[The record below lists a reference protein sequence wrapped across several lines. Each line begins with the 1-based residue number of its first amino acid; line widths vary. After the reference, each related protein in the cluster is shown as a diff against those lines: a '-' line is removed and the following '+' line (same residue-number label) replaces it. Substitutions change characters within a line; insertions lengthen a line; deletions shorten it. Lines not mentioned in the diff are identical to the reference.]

1 MEKRIKERPVLSCV
15 ILFCLCGAARWI
27 EYFVIRTD
35 ATILSENFLHK
46 VFGIAVLTVV
56 LRMLHSGW
64 GDIGLGRTGAVSGI
78 GKGLLL
84 GGGCFLLAYLVEAL
98 ILYQAN
104 GSVSFAFYV
113 SGFLLGRET
122 ARQDG
127 LLFFVLCILFNLI
140 NVWMEE
146 GVFRGLFMKL
156 LAEKQSFID
165 SALFIAFLFGIWH
178 WVMPMR
184 DHVEGRISLANL
196 LVMGAGYILLAGI
209 MSIKWS
215 LLYRM
220 TGTLWMGLGDHLFN
234 NAVATNM
241 LHVIS
246 LGEADSMQI
255 VRILVG
261 QSLSFFLVALY
272 YRKREKSIF

>member
-1 MEKRIKERPVLSCV
+1 MEKRIKERPALSCV

-27 EYFVIRTD
+27 EYFFIRTD
-35 ATILSENFLHK
+35 ETVLSENFLHK
-46 VFGIAVLTVV
+46 VFGIAVLAVV
-56 LRMLHSGW
+56 LRILRSGW
-64 GDIGLGRTGAVSGI
+64 GDIGLGRNGAAAGI

-84 GGGCFLLAYLVEAL
+84 GGGCFLIAYLVEAL
-98 ILYQAN
+98 ILYRAN
-104 GSVSFAFYV
+104 GTVSFAFYV
-113 SGFLLGRET
+113 SGFLLDGET
-122 ARQDG
+122 ARQEG
-127 LLFFVLCILFNLI
+127 PLFFILCVLFNLI

-146 GVFRGLFMKL
+146 GMFRGLFMKL
-156 LAEKQSFID
+156 LAEKRPFVD
-165 SALFIAFLFGIWH
+165 SALFIAFLFGLWH
-178 WVMPMR
+178 WVMPLR
-184 DHVEGRISLANL
+184 DHMEGRISLANL

-220 TGTLWMGLGDHLFN
+220 MGTLWMGLGDHLFN

-246 LGEADSMQI
+246 LGEADSMQV
-255 VRILVG
+255 VRVLIG

-272 YRKREKSIF
+272 CRKREKDIF